1 LLLPLKDD
9 IPSRRFP
16 FVTYSIIAVNIV
28 VFMFEATMGKEQL
41 QAFFELVAVIPAEY
55 TAFLRGEPV
64 PLLKLLA
71 APFASMFLHGGWM
84 HLFGNM
90 WFLYLFGDNV
100 EDAMGHSRFLLFYLL
115 TGLAATVAHIFVNPL
130 SSIPIVGAS
139 GAISGVVG
147 AYFLMFPTARVLTLV
162 PIFFFV
168 DIVLLPAVVFIGMW
182 FLFQFWSGLLSLAV
196 PHLGGVAWWAHIGGF
211 IAGLIL
217 APIMREKQKP
227 IRYRIRVYHRYW

>member
-1 LLLPLKDD
+1 MLLPLKDD

-28 VFMFEATMGKEQL
+28 VFMFEATMSKEQL

-130 SSIPIVGAS
+130 SPIPIVGAS

-211 IAGLIL
+211 ITGLIL

>member
-1 LLLPLKDD
+1 MLLPLKDD

-130 SSIPIVGAS
+130 SPIPIVGAS

>member
-1 LLLPLKDD
+1 MLLPLKDD

-16 FVTYSIIAVNIV
+16 FVTYSIIAINIV
-28 VFMFEATMGKEQL
+28 VFMFEATMSKEQL

-130 SSIPIVGAS
+130 SPIPIVGAS

>member
-1 LLLPLKDD
+1 MLPLKDD

-16 FVTYSIIAVNIV
+16 LVTYGIIAVNV
-28 VFMFEATMGKEQL
+28 VIFMFEATMGSEQL
-41 QAFFELVAVIPAEY
+41 QAFFQLVAVIPAEY

-64 PLLKLLA
+64 PLLKLLV

-100 EDAMGHSRFLLFYLL
+100 EDAMGHFRFLVFYLL
-115 TGLAATVAHIFVNPL
+115 SGLAATAAHIFVNPL
-130 SSIPIVGAS
+130 SPIPIVGAS

-162 PIFFFV
+162 PVFFFV
-168 DIVLLPAVVFIGMW
+168 DIVLLPAVVFIGLW

-196 PHLGGVAWWAHIGGF
+196 PHMGGVAWWAHIGGF
-211 IAGLIL
+211 VAGLIL
-217 APIMREKQKP
+217 APVMRERRRP
-227 IRYRIRVYHRYW
+227 TRYRVRVYYHHW

>member
-1 LLLPLKDD
+1 MLLPLKDD

-28 VFMFEATMGKEQL
+28 VFMFEATMSKEQL

-130 SSIPIVGAS
+130 SPIPIVGAS

>member
-1 LLLPLKDD
+1 MLLPLKDD

-100 EDAMGHSRFLLFYLL
+100 EDAIGHSRFLLFYLL

-130 SSIPIVGAS
+130 SPIPIVGAS